1 MGAQSN
7 SYLNEV
13 LAEQAKAE
21 RELAPRPAAV
31 AVARPGR
38 GPGGG
43 RKTRRAGPAA
53 DRKDVFETDFDL
65 PALRESGSQ
74 AAALEEESTDLES
87 ADFDLSLDEDLSGVA
102 LNAPLRN
109 HVWPAAVADYRIT
122 GWLWKTVV
130 VPPNVYVVHTR
141 RGRAEPLHIGLGISF
156 PYKPR
161 TDAFLIIPAA
171 VQTLLINARCICA
184 ERQGLLV
191 QGYVQWVVDDIHT
204 AYRRLDFSDHA
215 DRMRIVKV
223 QLREQAE
230 AAIKDKVATMSID
243 AILTDKQPI
252 IAELTQRLKAV
263 AEGTAEG
270 SGGLGLKIV
279 TVQIKEAVV
288 SSTHVWEN
296 LQKPFRAERA
306 KLARLA
312 ELEAQQQID
321 TQELEMERRLGQIKA
336 AQECERFDRS
346 QAEKTRRLQLEHDA
360 ARLALAQQAAT
371 DRAFKES
378 DLERT
383 LHDLELQQR
392 RLDAELA
399 AVRRQ
404 MELDRLKAE
413 ADRQQT
419 ETAIDRENLLHQAQA
434 VRNERELGILKQRRQ
449 IDNDLSEANIR
460 AQLIARLPEIAGNLP
475 KPHELRAVSI
485 TPEASTS
492 LSGLLAGLMAVA
504 GPGGKAANGAAQ
516 TAN

>member
-1 MGAQSN
+1 MSAQSN

-13 LAEQAKAE
+13 LAEQAAVE
-21 RELAPRPAAV
+21 RALAPQPAV
-31 AVARPGR
+31 AARTQVR
-38 GPGGG
+38 RSARR
-43 RKTRRAGPAA
+43 RKDG
-53 DRKDVFETDFDL
+53 KDVFETNFDL
-65 PALRESGSQ
+65 PTLDESDSESSEFELALEDSGSHVAVDSALR
-74 AAALEEESTDLES
+74 DYVCS
-87 ADFDLSLDEDLSGVA
+87 A
-102 LNAPLRN
+102 P
-109 HVWPAAVADYRIT
+109 VADHRIT

-156 PYKPR
+156 SYRPR

-171 VQTLLINARCICA
+171 IQTLLINARCICA
-184 ERQGLLV
+184 ERQGVLV
-191 QGYVQWVVDDIHT
+191 QGYVQWVVNDIHT
-204 AYRRLDFSDHA
+204 AYRRLDFSDPA

-288 SSTHVWEN
+288 SSTRVWEN

-321 TQELEMERRLGQIKA
+321 SQELEVERRLELIRA
-336 AQECERFDRS
+336 DQERERFDRA
-346 QAEKTRRLQLEHDA
+346 QAEKTRRLQVEHEA
-360 ARLALAQQAAT
+360 TRQGLAQQTTT
-371 DRAFKES
+371 DKARKEAE
-378 DLERT
+378 LERA
-383 LHDLELQQR
+383 LHDLEQQQKR
-392 RLDAELA
+392 VDAELA

-404 MELDRLKAE
+404 MELERLKAE

-419 ETAIDRENLLHQAQA
+419 EMTIDKETLLHQAQTA
-434 VRNERELGILKQRRQ
+434 RSERDLSILKQRRQ
-449 IDNDLSEANIR
+449 IDNDLSEAHVK
-460 AQLIARLPEIAGNLP
+460 AQLIARLPEIAVNLP
-475 KPHELRAVSI
+475 KPNELKAVSI
-485 TPEASTS
+485 APEVSSS
-492 LSGLLAGLMAVA
+492 LSGLLAGLMGVA
-504 GPGGKAANGAAQ
+504 DSAGKTAANGA
-516 TAN
+516 N